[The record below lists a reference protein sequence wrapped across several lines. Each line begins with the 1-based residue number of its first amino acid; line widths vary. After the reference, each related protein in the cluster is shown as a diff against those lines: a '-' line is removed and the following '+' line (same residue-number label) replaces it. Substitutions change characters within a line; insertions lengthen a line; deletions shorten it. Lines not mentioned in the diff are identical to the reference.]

1 MITIADRAAGAVIG
15 ALIGDALAL
24 GPHWYYDLEELRQA
38 YGDWIS
44 DYTNP
49 KPGRYHSGMHAGELD
64 QTGLLIAMLLR
75 SVVENG
81 TYVEEDFTRRVDE
94 ELFPHLDGTPM
105 QGPGGTP
112 VNLSATHTAAGFSKR
127 GTGRKLVV
135 TLILPKLQNGR

>member
-1 MITIADRAAGAVIG
+1 MIAIADRAAGAVIG

-24 GPHWYYDLEELRQA
+24 GPHWYYDLEELRRD

-49 KPGRYHSGMHAGELD
+49 KPGRYHSGMRAGELD

-81 TYVEEDFTRRVDE
+81 TYVGVPTASGQKTTSSWYGIGREQVGFLLWEMICLISVC
-94 ELFPHLDGTPM
+94 PIHA
-105 QGPGGTP
+105 
-112 VNLSATHTAAGFSKR
+112 LSE
-127 GTGRKLVV
+127 V
-135 TLILPKLQNGR
+135 